1 VVLYMKRQFGQK
13 QKHALYWIANGACE
27 NCGVSLPEDW
37 HADHIHPY
45 ALGGQTDVKNGQA
58 LCPTCN
64 LRKGVETMSNYW
76 PHKMSLRRW
85 QQEFLDKYNTLD
97 KENFL
102 LVATPG
108 GGKTMASLSVAHSL
122 LRSGTVQRVVVVCPS
137 DHLRTQWLFEAP
149 KVGIPLDKKT
159 LGHSGA
165 IAQTSDYVGL
175 VTTYAEVLY
184 NIEPLRVYT
193 SRYKTLVIFDEIHHC
208 GEHETLQWGV
218 AINDAFGPAVR
229 RLLLSG
235 TPFRSDNNKIPFV
248 KYKQD
253 PANPKVS
260 RSEADHSY
268 GYGDALRDGEV
279 VRHIIF
285 SGWDG
290 EFAWSDSFWGEERKA
305 SFQSILNRIDSSRRL
320 KTAIDADESFM
331 QNMLTSAVEKLE
343 EVRRDG
349 HKNAGGL
356 VLAES
361 QDAAKKIA
369 KYLEEL
375 TGEKPILAVSD
386 MGDAASEEIKKF
398 RDGTQK
404 WIVAV
409 KMVSEG
415 VDIKRLRVGV
425 YATNVKTD
433 TFFRQVIGR
442 VIRWDSQWNDLYD
455 QTAYFY
461 IPEDPTLLRLAKA
474 IKEELDHFIE
484 EREEAERKDKSTEA
498 GATQPMQ
505 TAMGGEYEVL
515 YSDGDEKHH
524 HTSGE
529 TFPMDEMEAA
539 RRRFQN
545 IPGFEKMPGAT
556 LALALRELGL
566 TGQPQTTAVFTPD
579 VIQPP
584 PAFVQK
590 KTLQQTVNK
599 KVGTLVFLCK
609 EKGIVLPAG
618 SKAFQA
624 IHSAW
629 GRARNYSSE
638 STNSDLDDKLNWL
651 DDLIK
656 RVIKG
661 DKSVISELRP

>member
-1 VVLYMKRQFGQK
+1 
-13 QKHALYWIANGACE
+13 
-27 NCGVSLPEDW
+27 
-37 HADHIHPY
+37 
-45 ALGGQTDVKNGQA
+45 
-58 LCPTCN
+58 
-64 LRKGVETMSNYW
+64 
-76 PHKMSLRRW
+76 
-85 QQEFLDKYNTLD
+85 
-97 KENFL
+97 
-102 LVATPG
+102 
-108 GGKTMASLSVAHSL
+108 MASLSVAHSL

>member
-1 VVLYMKRQFGQK
+1 MKRRFDQK
-13 QKHALYWIANGACE
+13 QKEALYWIADGACE
-27 NCGVSLPEDW
+27 SCGVSLPKDW

-45 ALGGQTDVKNGQA
+45 TLGGQTDVINGQA
-58 LCPTCN
+58 LCPKCN
-64 LRKGVETMSNYW
+64 LRKGAETMSNQW
-76 PHKMSLRRW
+76 PHKLSLRRW

-108 GGKTMASLSVAHSL
+108 GGKTTAALSVASNL
-122 LRSGTVQRVVVVCPS
+122 LKLGLVQKIVVVCPS
-137 DHLRTQWLFEAP
+137 DHLRTQWLYEAP
-149 KVGIPLDKKT
+149 KMGIPLDKKVIGYT
-159 LGHSGA
+159 GS

-175 VTTYAEVLY
+175 VVTYAEVHS
-184 NIEPLRVYT
+184 NPERLRSYT
-193 SRYKTLVIFDEIHHC
+193 GRYKTLAIFDEVHHC
-208 GEHETLQWGV
+208 GEHETLQWGIALNEAFQP
-218 AINDAFGPAVR
+218 AIR

-235 TPFRSDNNKIPFV
+235 TPFRSDNFKIPFV
-248 KYKQD
+248 KYELEATGSKF
-253 PANPKVS
+253 S
-260 RSEADHSY
+260 RSIPDHSY

-290 EFAWSDSFWGEERKA
+290 EFAWNDSFWGEERKA
-305 SFQSILNRIDSSRRL
+305 SFQSILNRLDSGRRL

-331 QNMLTSAVEKLE
+331 QNMLTSAAEKLE

-356 VLAES
+356 VVAES
-361 QDAAKKIA
+361 QDAAKKLA
-369 KYLEEL
+369 RFLEEL

-484 EREEAERKDKSTEA
+484 EREEAERKDKFTEV
-498 GATQPMQ
+498 GSVRPMQ

-529 TFPMDEMEAA
+529 TFPMNEIEAA
-539 RRRFQN
+539 RKRFEN
-545 IPGFEKMPGAT
+545 IPGFEKMPGAA

-566 TGQPQTTAVFTPD
+566 TGQPQTASVFTPD
-579 VIQPP
+579 IVQPP
-584 PAFVQK
+584 PAFIQK

-618 SKAFQA
+618 SKAFSA

>member
-1 VVLYMKRQFGQK
+1 MPNHWPQK
-13 QKHALYWIANGACE
+13 L
-27 NCGVSLPEDW
+27 
-37 HADHIHPY
+37 
-45 ALGGQTDVKNGQA
+45 T
-58 LCPTCN
+58 
-64 LRKGVETMSNYW
+64 
-76 PHKMSLRRW
+76 LRRW
-85 QQEFLDKYNTLD
+85 QQEFLDKYNTRD

-108 GGKTMASLSVAHSL
+108 GGKTTASLSVVHDL
-122 LRSGTVQRVVVVCPS
+122 LRLGTVQRIVVVCPS
-137 DHLRTQWLFEAP
+137 DHLRTQWLLEAD
-149 KVGIPLDKKT
+149 KVGIQLDKKT
-159 LGHSGA
+159 VGYTGA

-175 VTTYAEVLY
+175 VTTYAEVFY
-184 NIEPLRVYT
+184 NIDRLRAYT

-208 GEHETLQWGV
+208 GEDENLQWGV
-218 AINDAFGPAVR
+218 AINKAFGPAVR

-248 KYKQD
+248 EYERD
-253 PANPKVS
+253 TANPKLF
-260 RSEADHSY
+260 RSKADHAY

-290 EFAWSDSFWGEERKA
+290 EFAWNDSFWGEERKA
-305 SFQSILNRIDSSRRL
+305 SFQSILNRIDSNRRL
-320 KTAIDADESFM
+320 KTAIAADEPFM
-331 QNMLTSAVEKLE
+331 QKMLAAASEKLE

-356 VLAES
+356 VVAEN
-361 QDAAKKIA
+361 QEAAKNLANI
-369 KYLEEL
+369 LEEV
-375 TGEKPILAVSD
+375 TGEKPVLAVSD

-442 VIRWDSQWNDLYD
+442 VIRWDSHWNDLYD

-484 EREEAERKDKSTEA
+484 EREEADRKDKSTEM
-498 GATQPMQ
+498 GAKHPMQ
-505 TAMGGEYEVL
+505 TAMGGEYEIL
-515 YSDGDEKHH
+515 YSEGDEKHH

-529 TFPMDEMEAA
+529 TFPMDEMDAA
-539 RRRFQN
+539 RKRFEN
-545 IPGFEKMPGAT
+545 IPGFERLPGAT

-566 TGQPQTTAVFTPD
+566 AGQPQPTSVFAPD
-579 VIQPP
+579 VMPPP

-590 KTLQQTVNK
+590 KSLQQTVNK
-599 KVGTLVFLCK
+599 KVGLLVFLCK
-609 EKGIVLPAG
+609 EKGILLG
-618 SKAFQA
+618 SNPYQA
-624 IHSAW
+624 IHTAW

-638 STNSDLDDKLNWL
+638 STNSELGDKLNWL
-651 DDLIK
+651 EKLIA
-656 RVIKG
+656 RVIEG
-661 DKSVISELRP
+661 DKSVVSVLRQ